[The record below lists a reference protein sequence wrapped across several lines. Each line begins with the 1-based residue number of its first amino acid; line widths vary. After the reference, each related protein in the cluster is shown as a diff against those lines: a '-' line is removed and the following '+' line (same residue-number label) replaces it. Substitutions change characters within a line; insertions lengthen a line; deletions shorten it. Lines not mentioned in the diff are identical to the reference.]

1 MQGNS
6 MRICK
11 IIMASFFILLFVGC
25 GNSVKRT
32 KFYPS
37 DWTKEFVT
45 IYSDDTIFI
54 YKVDREKI
62 QSKLMIKL
70 YKFQGNYYTDDMG
83 EDRKMVMSNSMEFDT
98 LYSDDMNYLPHRII
112 VENAGN
118 NLMSSSIFNED
129 VNTYLELKLVY
140 DINYD
145 IKYIQD
151 WSPYITYTPVPE

>member
-1 MQGNS
+1 
-6 MRICK
+6 
-11 IIMASFFILLFVGC
+11 
-25 GNSVKRT
+25 
-32 KFYPS
+32 
-37 DWTKEFVT
+37 
-45 IYSDDTIFI
+45 
-54 YKVDREKI
+54 
-62 QSKLMIKL
+62 MIKL

>member
-1 MQGNS
+1 
-6 MRICK
+6 
-11 IIMASFFILLFVGC
+11 
-25 GNSVKRT
+25 
-32 KFYPS
+32 
-37 DWTKEFVT
+37 
-45 IYSDDTIFI
+45 
-54 YKVDREKI
+54 
-62 QSKLMIKL
+62 
-70 YKFQGNYYTDDMG
+70 MG

-98 LYSDDMNYLPHRII
+98 LYSDNMRNLPHRIV

-151 WSPYITYTPVPE
+151 WSPYITYTPGIE

>member
-1 MQGNS
+1 
-6 MRICK
+6 
-11 IIMASFFILLFVGC
+11 
-25 GNSVKRT
+25 
-32 KFYPS
+32 
-37 DWTKEFVT
+37 
-45 IYSDDTIFI
+45 
-54 YKVDREKI
+54 
-62 QSKLMIKL
+62 
-70 YKFQGNYYTDDMG
+70 
-83 EDRKMVMSNSMEFDT
+83 MEFDT

>member
-1 MQGNS
+1 M
-6 MRICK
+6 
-11 IIMASFFILLFVGC
+11 
-25 GNSVKRT
+25 KRYRP
-32 KFYPS
+32 FYPS

-45 IYSDDTIFI
+45 TYSDDTIFI
-54 YKVDREKI
+54 YKVDREKT
-62 QSKLMIKL
+62 QSKLVIKL

-98 LYSDDMNYLPHRII
+98 LYSDNMRNLPHRIV

-151 WSPYITYTPVPE
+151 WSPYITYTPGIE